1 MVLHGQLCGRVGRCR
16 VNYLKAPVLAH
27 WGFALSVVWAGRT
40 VVCVDVLWRSCL
52 RSFNE
57 LLQSPRALKALVAS
71 GSLLGLLLLGL
82 LIAPS
87 LVRGRV
93 EREARARGL
102 AASVGAVRWGSSG
115 VWLRDVRV
123 TSPGDSVELAVDAV
137 NVGVFSGRVRA
148 IGGRLQGKGD
158 VEPILKKLRG
168 RSAAKSEGTES
179 GRELSVEGLQIRWER
194 DAALL
199 EVWGARARR
208 SGGELTFG
216 ADLARARL
224 AKSSLEARDVALGA
238 LSKDG
243 HRRLVRLE
251 TTSVD
256 VSWVSDAAPAPE
268 EEAKVSARA
277 PSADAEEP
285 DARLERAAKLRGL
298 RALLLPLLRDGLAE
312 DAQLGLDGISARVE
326 RGGET
331 LSFGP
336 SRLALQRE
344 VDTLRVSLTPNATEV
359 GITPLAL
366 NVSMPLAE
374 APIHV
379 IAKGGPVSF
388 ASLGVRAGQ
397 MGLGDVRQATL
408 AVDGVA
414 DFSQD
419 FESVD
424 VEGKLAVRGLVLQ
437 RKELS
442 RQPVGPWGFD
452 VSLSARA
459 RLDGRDV
466 EVTSSE
472 AHVGELRAELTG
484 RVEDTP
490 GRRHVEGRL
499 RVPLSGCQSVLEAAP
514 RGLLPLVR
522 DMRLSG
528 SFGIDLQVRYDALAP
543 KDTRVVLSVQNECK
557 VQGVPVELN
566 AQRFSRPFMREVKAP
581 DGSSMTIE
589 SGPGTPSWVSI
600 DDMSRHLETAVL
612 ICEDSRFH
620 AHAGFD
626 FLALENALKDDLKQ
640 GRFARGASTVSMQ
653 LAKNLY
659 LGMEKTLG
667 RKLQE
672 ALLTVLLEQQLDKR
686 RILELYLNVVEL
698 GPGLYGVGDAAQY
711 YFATPARALSL
722 GQALYLASILPNPT
736 YSRFGPDGRLK
747 PQWLSY
753 LHRLMHIAHK
763 IKRIDDGELQL
774 ALEEE
779 IAFRVPA
786 ADATTLAAPLGEDS
800 EERAPP
806 ELEPEGP

>member
-1 MVLHGQLCGRVGRCR
+1 M
-16 VNYLKAPVLAH
+16 
-27 WGFALSVVWAGRT
+27 
-40 VVCVDVLWRSCL
+40 

-71 GSLLGLLLLGL
+71 GSLLGVLLIGL
-82 LIAPS
+82 LAVPS

-93 EREARARGL
+93 EREARERGFES
-102 AASVGAVRWGSSG
+102 SVGAVRWGTSG
-115 VWLRDVRV
+115 IWLRDVRV
-123 TSPGDSVELAVDAV
+123 TSTGDVAELRLDSV
-137 NVGVFSGRVRA
+137 NVGVFSGRLRA
-148 IGGRLQGKGD
+148 FGGRLQGKGD

-168 RSAAKSEGTES
+168 KAGAGGEAKASS
-179 GRELSVEGLQIRWER
+179 RELSVEGLQISWQRG
-194 DAALL
+194 DASL
-199 EVWGARARR
+199 EVWGARAKR
-208 SGGELTFG
+208 SSAELALG
-216 ADLARARL
+216 ADLARARFGR
-224 AKSSLEARDVALGA
+224 SGVEARNMALGT

-243 HRRLVRLE
+243 HRRLVRLQ
-251 TTSVD
+251 TSAVD
-256 VSWVSDAAPAPE
+256 VDWVSDGGELPVETGAAARRPPAIE
-268 EEAKVSARA
+268 TE
-277 PSADAEEP
+277 PSE
-285 DARLERAAKLRGL
+285 ERAAKLRAL
-298 RALLLPLLRDGLAE
+298 RTALLPLLRDGLTA

-344 VDTLRVSLTPNATEV
+344 GDVLRVSLTPNATEA

-366 NVSMPLAE
+366 NIAMPLVE
-374 APIHV
+374 APVHV
-379 IAKGGPVSF
+379 IAKGGPVSL
-388 ASLGVRAGQ
+388 ASLGVRSGQ
-397 MGLGDVRQATL
+397 LGLGDVRQATL
-408 AVDGVA
+408 AADGAA
-414 DFSQD
+414 DFSDD
-419 FESVD
+419 FESVKVD
-424 VEGKLAVRGLVLQ
+424 GKLAVRGLVLK

-442 RQPVGPWGFD
+442 PQAVGPWGFD
-452 VSLSARA
+452 IALKAQA
-459 RLDGRDV
+459 RLDGRDI

-484 RVEDTP
+484 RVEDMP

-528 SFGIDLQVRYDALAP
+528 SFGIDLQVRYDAMAP
-543 KDTRVVLSVQNECK
+543 KDTRVVLGVQNECN
-557 VQGVPVELN
+557 VQSVPPELS
-566 AQRFSRPFMREVKAP
+566 AQRFSRPFLREVKAP
-581 DGSSMTIE
+581 DGSSMTVE
-589 SGPGTPSWVSI
+589 SGPGSASWVPI

-722 GQALYLASILPNPT
+722 GQALYLASILPSPT
-736 YSRFGPDGRLK
+736 YSRFGPDGKLK

-763 IKRIDDGELQL
+763 IKRIDDSELQA

-779 IAFRVPA
+779 IGFRVPA
-786 ADATTLAAPLGEDS
+786 SEAASGAAAAGEDPPD
-800 EERAPP
+800 ERGST
-806 ELEPEGP
+806 ELEQGP

>member
-1 MVLHGQLCGRVGRCR
+1 
-16 VNYLKAPVLAH
+16 
-27 WGFALSVVWAGRT
+27 
-40 VVCVDVLWRSCL
+40 
-52 RSFNE
+52 
-57 LLQSPRALKALVAS
+57 
-71 GSLLGLLLLGL
+71 LGLLLIAL
-82 LIAPS
+82 LVAPS
-87 LVRGRV
+87 FVRGRV
-93 EREARARGL
+93 EREARARGFET
-102 AASVGAVRWGSSG
+102 SVGAVRWGSSG
-115 VWLRDVRV
+115 VWLREVRV
-123 TSPGDSVELAVDAV
+123 TSPGDAMELALDAI
-137 NVGVFSGRVRA
+137 NVGLFSGRVRA
-148 IGGRLQGKGD
+148 FGGRLRGKGEVD
-158 VEPILKKLRG
+158 PILKKLRG
-168 RSAAKSEGTES
+168 RSAPTGEGKES
-179 GRELSVEGLQIRWER
+179 GRELSIEGLQIRWER
-194 DAALL
+194 DGAVL

-208 SGGELTFG
+208 TGGELTFG
-216 ADLARARL
+216 ADLGRARL
-224 AKSSLEARDVALGA
+224 AKSSLEARDVAVGA
-238 LSKDG
+238 VSKDG
-243 HRRLVRLE
+243 HRRLVRLD

-256 VSWVSDAAPAPE
+256 VSWMSDSAPPPE
-268 EEAKVSARA
+268 EGAKGPARA
-277 PSADAEEP
+277 PPASTEAADKGP
-285 DARLERAAKLRGL
+285 ERAAKLRAL
-298 RALLLPLLRDGLAE
+298 RALLLPLLRDGLAQ

-344 VDTLRVSLTPNATEV
+344 AETLRISLTPNASEA

-366 NVSMPLAE
+366 NVAMPLVE

-397 MGLGDVRQATL
+397 VGLGDVRQATL
-408 AVDGVA
+408 AVDGAA

-452 VSLSARA
+452 VSLKARA
-459 RLDGRDV
+459 RLDGREV

-484 RVEDTP
+484 RIEDTP
-490 GRRHVEGRL
+490 GRRHVDGRL

-557 VQGVPVELN
+557 VQGVPLELN
-566 AQRFSRPFMREVKAP
+566 AQRFARPFMREVKAP
-581 DGSSMTIE
+581 DGSAMTIE

-722 GQALYLASILPNPT
+722 GQSLYLASILPNPT
-736 YSRFGPDGRLK
+736 YSRFAPDGKLK
-747 PQWLSY
+747 PQWVSY

-763 IKRIDDGELQL
+763 IKRIDDSELQA

-786 ADATTLAAPLGEDS
+786 AEATTLAAPSGEEPP
-800 EERAPP
+800 EERAPS
-806 ELEPEGP
+806 ELEPGGP